1 MLRICKEIN
10 SIFFLSIPFSH
21 LDVIDTV
28 EYSEDRIILS
38 NITDR
43 QTI

>member
-1 MLRICKEIN
+1 MQGN
-10 SIFFLSIPFSH
+10 QFDFFFLSIPFSH
-21 LDVIDTV
+21 LDVIDTAN
-28 EYSEDRIILS
+28 YSEDRIILS